1 MRLNSTLL
9 QTTARLRLP
18 LFLVFAMLASA
29 PVRAGEIHGITVADQ
44 VQRRGTAPA
53 LVLNGAGVRVMGL
66 FSIYV
71 AALYLPAANSN
82 GESILRAHAPS
93 QLDFHML
100 RGISD
105 EQAKSAITGTMRDT
119 LTPAQVAPLAAR
131 MQQIDDIIAGL
142 GGLKKGSILTL
153 QYQPET
159 GTSIRVNGV
168 DKGHIAGADL
178 NEALMRIWIGERPRD
193 ARLRQALLGRAADD
207 TAAAEAIRPAP

>member
-1 MRLNSTLL
+1 
-9 QTTARLRLP
+9 
-18 LFLVFAMLASA
+18 
-29 PVRAGEIHGITVADQ
+29 
-44 VQRRGTAPA
+44 
-53 LVLNGAGVRVMGL
+53 
-66 FSIYV
+66 
-71 AALYLPAANSN
+71 
-82 GESILRAHAPS
+82 
-93 QLDFHML
+93 
-100 RGISD
+100 
-105 EQAKSAITGTMRDT
+105 MRDT